1 MDFNE
6 GAKVT
11 LPTVYSGPD
20 NAAAA
25 DFLHLVASRHEPNRR
40 EPAVKQVQV
49 HATCA
54 VMTRNAS
61 GSITRRFVTSTLSE
75 V

>member
-49 HATCA
+49 HATCCHDTEC
-54 VMTRNAS
+54 VGFHRP
-61 GSITRRFVTSTLSE
+61 
-75 V
+75 